1 VVAVPG
7 DGDENGT
14 IKGQDMADHRTAA
27 QREPFAIVYL
37 AELPNL
43 AQLTRDE
50 LLVYLWAVG
59 RIRNN
64 PAGSWSA
71 AATQIQ
77 NATGLRSVRQVR
89 RCLRRLREL
98 GVLVN
103 LSPVNQTARWA
114 VRDMPARGDILVT
127 PDENGTPGVTRMAPR
142 GDENGTPGVT
152 SSSPINETTNVQTNA
167 ETARQEIERF
177 WDCLVE
183 KERAQQS
190 RLLDVE
196 ILTANGRLWPQVA
209 RAMGWAPSPAAM
221 ALAGN
226 RLPADWWHD
235 ARERASG
242 ELGKATH

>member
-1 VVAVPG
+1 MVAVPG

-77 NATGLRSVRQVR
+77 NATGLGSVRQVR

-127 PDENGTPGVTRMAPR
+127 PDENVI
-142 GDENGTPGVT
+142 PGVT